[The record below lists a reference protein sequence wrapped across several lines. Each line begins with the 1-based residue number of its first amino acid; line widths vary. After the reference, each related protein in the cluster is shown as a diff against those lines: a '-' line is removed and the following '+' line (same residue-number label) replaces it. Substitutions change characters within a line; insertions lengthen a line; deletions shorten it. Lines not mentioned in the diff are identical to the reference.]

1 MRALLLSA
9 GLGTRLRP
17 LTLTTPKCLI
27 PIYGV
32 PLLDH
37 WLAMLLASGIE
48 RVLINT
54 HHLADAVRRH
64 VRQSSWQDRI
74 DLVHEPELLGT
85 GGTILANRDYFG
97 GRALLVA
104 HSDNLTWF
112 DVGAFIARHDARPP
126 KAMITMMT
134 FETDTPQSCG
144 IVEQDTEGIVIG
156 FHEKVA
162 NPPGTRANGAV
173 YIFEPAV
180 IAFMVGLGKPVL
192 DICTEVL
199 PHFLG
204 CMVTYEN
211 RAYHRDIGTQ
221 ESLNKA
227 HAEYPEVFGEM
238 KRG

>member
-54 HHLADAVRRH
+54 HHLADA
-64 VRQSSWQDRI
+64 
-74 DLVHEPELLGT
+74 DLVHEPGLLGT

-97 GRALLVA
+97 GRAFLVA

-144 IVEQDTEGIVIG
+144 IVEQDAEGIVIG

-162 NPPGTRANGAV
+162 NPPGRRANGAV

-204 CMVTYEN
+204 RMITSEN

-227 HAEYPEVFGEM
+227 HAEYPEVFGQM

>member
-1 MRALLLSA
+1 M
-9 GLGTRLRP
+9 RLRP

-74 DLVHEPELLGT
+74 DLVHEQELLGT

-97 GRALLVA
+97 GRAFLVA

-126 KAMITMMT
+126 KAMITLMT

-144 IVEQDTEGIVIG
+144 IVEQGRGGHRYRLSRESRQPAGNAGKRRGLHLRAGGNRFYGGIG
-156 FHEKVA
+156 QAGSRYLHRSATAFSRPHD
-162 NPPGTRANGAV
+162 NLR
-173 YIFEPAV
+173 EPRV
-180 IAFMVGLGKPVL
+180 SPR
-192 DICTEVL
+192 
-199 PHFLG
+199 
-204 CMVTYEN
+204 YW
-211 RAYHRDIGTQ
+211 
-221 ESLNKA
+221 
-227 HAEYPEVFGEM
+227 HAGEPE
-238 KRG
+238 